1 MLNTLKD
8 YNTNLFMFIKIVN
21 EKSAMIILGEKGI
34 ANENDDLHI
43 VTDAVNLPNM
53 YKEEYRDI
61 ALSNNGENYMVW
73 GAFLLYSISI
83 SLYTK
88 LIEIK
93 VTQT

>member
-43 VTDAVNLPNM
+43 ATDAVNLPNM

-61 ALSNNGENYMVW
+61 ALSNNGENCMVW
-73 GAFLLYSISI
+73 GIRFYFTQFLSR
-83 SLYTK
+83 YT
-88 LIEIK
+88 
-93 VTQT
+93 QN